1 MRPFASHQPLTDA
14 EFERLGEFFRET
26 KNRGAMNLEEM
37 DGFFAA
43 LICGPESVL
52 PSEYMPYVFGG
63 ERSTEGAF
71 KTIDE
76 AKEILGLIM
85 RHWNTIAS
93 TLYQGQVY
101 LPFLFECEDGLA
113 HGNDWAK
120 GFLRGMS
127 LRRESWSALLEDEQH
142 GGSLVPV
149 LMLAHEHDPDPKLRP
164 DSISPKQ
171 RDSLLTHLAAG
182 LVQIC
187 RYFEPHRRGHAGA

>member
-14 EFERLGEFFRET
+14 EFARLGGFLRGT
-26 KNRGAMNLEEM
+26 KNRRPMNLEEM
-37 DGFFAA
+37 DGFFVA

-52 PSEYMPYVFGG
+52 PSEYLPYVSGG
-63 ERSTEGAF
+63 ELSTEGAF
-71 KTIDE
+71 QTLEE
-76 AKEILGLIM
+76 AQEMLNLIV

-93 TLYQGQVY
+93 TLYQGHVY
-101 LPFLFECEDGLA
+101 LPFLFEGEDGIP

-127 LRRESWSALLEDEQH
+127 LRRERWSGLLEDEQH

-164 DSISPKQ
+164 DPISPKQ
-171 RDSLLTHLAAG
+171 RDSILTHLAAG
-182 LVQIC
+182 IIQIY
-187 RYFEPHRRGHAGA
+187 RYFEPHRRAYTGA